1 MAALRAS
8 SRMNETAG
16 CRRRTGKFR
25 PGSYIRQMLA
35 TALFF
40 ALGIIGSPVFWI
52 LHILAGAR
60 IPVRTGQKMVR
71 GLFRIFARGMS
82 ALGMLRLEVQGLEA
96 LQDIRGTVIVSNHPA
111 LLDAV
116 LLLSRLPPAACVM
129 RADLLRNPALC
140 GSALLGGYITND
152 SGPAFVRQGIEK
164 IRSGGNVLI
173 FPEGT
178 RTIDP
183 PLNRFKHGFA
193 MVATRAQA
201 AVQTVVIEYRGSHLT
216 KGVSLFSPTEGPL
229 HFVLRAGERFLPE
242 PDETPPGFSRRVEA
256 WFRTELENQERDF

>member
-1 MAALRAS
+1 
-8 SRMNETAG
+8 MNGTTG

-25 PGSYIRQMLA
+25 AGSYLRQMLA
-35 TALFF
+35 TGLFF
-40 ALGIIGSPVFWI
+40 ALGILVSPAFWI
-52 LHILAGAR
+52 LHAVAGR
-60 IPVRTGQKMVR
+60 HIPVRAGQKMVR
-71 GLFRIFARGMS
+71 ELFRIFSRGMS
-82 ALGMLRLEVQGLEA
+82 ALGMLRLEVRGFED

-129 RADLLRNPALC
+129 RADLLRNPALS
-140 GSALLGGYITND
+140 GSARLGGYITND

-164 IRSGGNVLI
+164 VLSGGNLLI

-193 MVATRAQA
+193 MVATRSQA
-201 AVQTVVIEYRGSHLT
+201 AVQTILIEYRGTHLT

-242 PDETPPGFSRRVEA
+242 PGETPPEFSRRVES
-256 WFRTELENQERDF
+256 WFRTELEKPGARS